1 MKGMVDGVIRA
12 GGNGLVF
19 VYGNTGTGK
28 TYTMGL
34 LDSLDEQSRGIVP
47 DTLRY
52 IFNRL
57 HPNLP
62 AISISFL

>member
-1 MKGMVDGVIRA
+1 MVDGVIRT

-34 LDSLDEQSRGIVP
+34 LDSLDEHSKGIVP

-52 IFNRL
+52 IFKL
-57 HPNLP
+57 QPTHPS
-62 AISISFL
+62 ISISFL